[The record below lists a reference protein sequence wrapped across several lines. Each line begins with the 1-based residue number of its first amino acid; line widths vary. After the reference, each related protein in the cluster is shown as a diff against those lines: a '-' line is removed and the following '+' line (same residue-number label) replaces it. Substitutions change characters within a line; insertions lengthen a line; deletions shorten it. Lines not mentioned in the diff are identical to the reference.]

1 VAQGFSPAIA
11 IRSPEGLRH
20 FEPVTVAFSHID
32 KSFGAVDALRDV
44 SFAIDAG
51 DAHAIVGENGA
62 GKSTLLKILA
72 GELRPDRGELRLADA
87 PVTLSSP
94 RDALARGIGLVHQ
107 EMLLFPNLTV
117 AGNIFAG
124 RELTGRF
131 GWLRDGAM
139 RDRARALLARL
150 HLPVSPDTAVE
161 TLPVAHRQLLQVAR
175 ALAFDCRTLALDEPT
190 TALTSAEAEHLFRVL
205 ADLQRDGVTLI
216 YVSHRLPEVFRLC
229 QRASVLR
236 DGKFV
241 GTFRTDAVA
250 PDDIIQ
256 AMVGR
261 AIPKRVA
268 QGLSPAGSPG
278 LKACATFVLDKLTGS
293 TSFEN
298 ISLTVNAGEIVGIFG
313 LVGSGRTELLES
325 IVGLRSIRSGSL
337 LIDGQSSRFRS
348 PRDAARAGV
357 VLVPEERQRQG
368 LFFNLSIRHNIALPS
383 AEANHVRVIR
393 RSEREQT
400 MAVLKRWR
408 IGARAPEDAPGVLS
422 GGNQQ
427 KLVAAKWLALN
438 PRVLLLDEPTKGVD
452 VGAKY
457 DIHGIVRTMADGG
470 AACLVVSSDL
480 PELLALADRI
490 LVMREGRLRGELAA
504 ADADEE
510 QVMRLAATA

>member
-1 VAQGFSPAIA
+1 
-11 IRSPEGLRH
+11 
-20 FEPVTVAFSHID
+20 
-32 KSFGAVDALRDV
+32 GAVDALRDV
-44 SFAIDAG
+44 SFAIDQG
-51 DAHAIVGENGA
+51 EAHAIVGENGA

-87 PVTLSSP
+87 PVALSSP

-131 GWLRDGAM
+131 GWLHDGAM

-190 TALTSAEAEHLFRVL
+190 TALTAAESEHLFRVL
-205 ADLQRDGVTLI
+205 TDLQRDGVTLI

-241 GTFRTDAVA
+241 GTFRTNEVA

-268 QGLSPAGSPG
+268 QGFSPAASAA
-278 LKACATFVLDKLTGS
+278 LK
-293 TSFEN
+293 
-298 ISLTVNAGEIVGIFG
+298 
-313 LVGSGRTELLES
+313 
-325 IVGLRSIRSGSL
+325 
-337 LIDGQSSRFRS
+337 
-348 PRDAARAGV
+348 
-357 VLVPEERQRQG
+357 
-368 LFFNLSIRHNIALPS
+368 
-383 AEANHVRVIR
+383 
-393 RSEREQT
+393 
-400 MAVLKRWR
+400 
-408 IGARAPEDAPGVLS
+408 
-422 GGNQQ
+422 GG
-427 KLVAAKWLALN
+427 
-438 PRVLLLDEPTKGVD
+438 
-452 VGAKY
+452 
-457 DIHGIVRTMADGG
+457 
-470 AACLVVSSDL
+470 
-480 PELLALADRI
+480 
-490 LVMREGRLRGELAA
+490 
-504 ADADEE
+504 
-510 QVMRLAATA
+510 

>member
-1 VAQGFSPAIA
+1 LA
-11 IRSPEGLRH
+11 
-20 FEPVTVAFSHID
+20 TVEFHHID

-44 SFAIDAG
+44 SFAIDQG
-51 DAHAIVGENGA
+51 EAHAIVGENGA

-72 GELRPDRGELRLADA
+72 GELHPDRGELRLGNA
-87 PVTLSSP
+87 PVSLASP

-131 GWLRDGAM
+131 GWLHDGAM
-139 RDRARALLARL
+139 RDYARALLARL

-190 TALTSAEAEHLFRVL
+190 TALTAAESEHLFRVL
-205 ADLQRDGVTLI
+205 ADLRRDGVTLI

-236 DGKFV
+236 DGRFV
-241 GTFRTDAVA
+241 GTFRTDAVT
-250 PDDIIQ
+250 PDAIIQ

-261 AIPKRVA
+261 AIPTRVVPSRQSTVDTA
-268 QGLSPAGSPG
+268 PLLA
-278 LKACATFVLDKLTGS
+278 VERLTS
-293 TSFEN
+293 ASFEDV
-298 ISLTVNAGEIVGIFG
+298 TFAVGPGEIVGIFG

-325 IVGLRSIRSGSL
+325 IVGLRPTRSGSL
-337 LIDGQSSRFRS
+337 SIDGQPSRFRS
-348 PRDAARAGV
+348 PRDAARSGV

-368 LFFNLSIRHNIALPS
+368 LFFNLNIRHNIALPS
-383 AEANHVRVIR
+383 AEANRVRVIR
-393 RSEREQT
+393 PSEREQAT
-400 MAVLKRWR
+400 AVLRRWR
-408 IGARAPEDAPGVLS
+408 IGARAPEETPDVLS

-457 DIHGIVRTMADGG
+457 DIHGIVRTMADSG

-490 LVMREGRLRGELAA
+490 LVMREGRLRGEIAA

-510 QVMRLAATA
+510 RVMRLAATSDDRTGRPPVGGPGHAA